1 MNLNLEINGQHIWY
15 KQDDRAWLLT
25 PLTDP
30 LLIKRMHKL
39 KAQVTE
45 PCQIVEDN
53 ISIYLIARCQAQTC
67 VSNRHISI
75 SYKNRS
81 GSNYLKMFEMKT

>member
-1 MNLNLEINGQHIWY
+1 
-15 KQDDRAWLLT
+15 
-25 PLTDP
+25 
-30 LLIKRMHKL
+30 
-39 KAQVTE
+39 VTE

-75 SYKNRS
+75 SYKNRIA
-81 GSNYLKMFEMKT
+81 SNYLKMFEMKT